1 MRPVRLLTTRVL
13 SLEMTLEAY
22 RAGRESERNG
32 RRLRI
37 ESHSRMPLQSYRA
50 LYEAVGAAHH
60 WTSRLLP
67 DDRLREEIHNPKCR
81 IYTAAL
87 GHETV
92 GWFEIELRR
101 AIREARIVHFGMLP
115 AFQGLGHAGE
125 MLKGAIEAGFS
136 EGPKRL
142 IIETN
147 TLDHP
152 AALKLY
158 RKHGFV
164 PYASREVQTPTFDSF
179 LDRARA
185 AS

>member
-13 SLEMTLEAY
+13 SLEMTIEAY
-22 RAGRESERNG
+22 RAGRETELRA

-37 ESHSRMPLQSYRA
+37 EDHPRMPLPRYRA

-81 IYTAAL
+81 LYTAAL
-87 GHETV
+87 GHDTV
-92 GWFEIELRR
+92 GWFEVEVKR

-125 MLKGAIEAGFS
+125 MLERAIEAGFS

-179 LDRARA
+179 LDRVRA